1 MSQNEMLEDL
11 LNNFLKLIIASEILN
26 VDIDYKL
33 IEKLTI
39 DFNDVITELSK
50 KIIRRKFTGDKSRK
64 LNEEID
70 NIYTKLQSVKSDLN
84 IQLLYTKKIKNVS
97 LSSDFDLAW
106 KELEDL
112 ENYLTKKEEEKVE
125 ILSPIIYTITELKR
139 ALIDYLSSVS
149 SDTSEAFLIIRGDE
163 FMIVLGDKLYQLRIN
178 GLTIDERNSM
188 DSIRLQK
195 ALDLLL
201 GEENRIKNQ
210 EILGEIF
217 NISKIKEGNK
227 VVNVMISFAEA
238 KKILDIKKA
247 IGNKVRLVKK
257 VEDLCFFISEAEK
270 ESVYLMTPCNF
281 ELKNNEEYI
290 YDGEKF
296 IQP

>member
-1 MSQNEMLEDL
+1 MLEDL

-106 KELEDL
+106 KELEEL

-210 EILGEIF
+210 KILGEIF